1 MTQADLDS
9 HHYTILLREDQIK
22 KEIEDTCKLE
32 CFNCSLEETVD
43 IHSVRNTFPFT
54 CSSCDRMCEEPT
66 VERSVSVYASTTT
79 TQTQSTFY
87 IHYSY
92 PETVVTTAMSKT
104 YCMY

>member
-9 HHYTILLREDQIK
+9 HHFTILLREDQIK
-22 KEIEDTCKLE
+22 KEIEDTCTLE

-43 IHSVRNTFPFT
+43 INSVRNTFPFT
-54 CSSCDRMCEEPT
+54 CSSCDRMCEKPT
-66 VERSVSVYASTTT
+66 EQRSVSVYASTTT
-79 TQTQSTFY
+79 TQTQSIFY